1 MRDFLHARFAE
12 AGVRARVHVVKPSP
26 TASLTRRAARLA
38 ATIDETAGRARSR
51 IHLIGHSSGGIDA
64 RLFASP
70 GVRLPTDV
78 NVERLA
84 ARLHTVVTV
93 SSPHRGTPLAAFL
106 STRLGEQALEMI
118 SLSTIYL
125 LRYGHLPLRAMLQL
139 GGIFTRLDN
148 AALNS
153 AVLDEFFS
161 LLLAK
166 FSVGRRRA
174 VETLFREVASDRAL
188 LVQLTPDAMQ
198 VFNATVQDRPGVKY
212 LSIVTRAP
220 RPGLATARATGLDPS
235 GQALHAV
242 WGTIHTLTAG
252 SAHEHL
258 RLSRSQSG
266 MLRRAYGKVPS
277 SRSNDGIVPTT
288 YQVWGEVLAALDAD
302 HLDVIGHFSD
312 PSTRP
317 PHVDWM
323 TTGSGFT
330 RDQFESLWTSTAVR
344 IVA

>member
-1 MRDFLHARFAE
+1 M
-12 AGVRARVHVVKPSP
+12 RVHVVKPWP

-38 ATIDETAGRARSR
+38 ETIDATAGRARSR
-51 IHLIGHSSGGIDA
+51 IHVIGHSSGGIDA

-70 GVRLPTDV
+70 GVTLPTEV

-84 ARLHTVVTV
+84 ARLRTVVTV

-106 STRLGEQALEMI
+106 STRLGEQALELI

-125 LRYGHLPLRAMLQL
+125 LRYGHLPLTTMLQL
-139 GGIFTRLDN
+139 GGIFARLDN
-148 AALNS
+148 AVLNS

-166 FSVGRRRA
+166 FSSGRRRA
-174 VETLFREVASDRAL
+174 VEKLFKEIAEDRAL
-188 LVQLTPDAMQ
+188 LVQLTPDAMR
-198 VFNATVQDRPGVKY
+198 VFNATVHDRPGVQC
-212 LSIVTRAP
+212 LSIVTRAA
-220 RPGLATARATGLDPS
+220 RPGLATARATGFDPS

-242 WGTIHTLTAG
+242 WGTLHNLTAAA
-252 SAHEHL
+252 SSSE
-258 RLSRSQSG
+258 RVPLSRSQASA
-266 MLRRAYGKVPS
+266 LRRAYGKIPS
-277 SRSNDGIVPTT
+277 SHSNDGIVPTT
-288 YQVWGEVLAALDAD
+288 YQVWGKVLAALDGD

-312 PSTRP
+312 PSRTP

-330 RDQFESLWTSTAVR
+330 RKRFESVWSS
-344 IVA
+344 VAAHILA